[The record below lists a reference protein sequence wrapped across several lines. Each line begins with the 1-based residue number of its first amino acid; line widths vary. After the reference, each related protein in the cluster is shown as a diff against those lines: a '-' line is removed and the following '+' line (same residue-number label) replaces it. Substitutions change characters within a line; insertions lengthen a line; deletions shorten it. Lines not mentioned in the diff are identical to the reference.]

1 MVQNKT
7 EQIEQTE
14 LLQGMVIDVIRKY
27 GCAKVRN
34 VVDKLQQLDRSITFE
49 EIRDVM
55 NELKHDSIITLSE
68 PRVEGSFFSYMKSIS
83 KSAPFWL
90 TVFVSI
96 ATLSTVYLVPQ
107 EGPWLIARIVVGAV
121 FVLFMPGYALVQI
134 LFPKKDMDFVER
146 IVLSIGLSFAVS
158 PIIGLMLNYVLWGI
172 RLDSIVV
179 SLSAVSIA
187 LALGAIYKKFKMK
200 RRLPIL

>member
-1 MVQNKT
+1 
-7 EQIEQTE
+7 
-14 LLQGMVIDVIRKY
+14 
-27 GCAKVRN
+27 
-34 VVDKLQQLDRSITFE
+34 LQQLDRSITFE

-55 NELKHDSIITLSE
+55 NELRHNNIITLSE

-83 KSAPFWL
+83 KSAPLWL

-107 EGPWLIARIVVGAV
+107 EGPWLIARIVAGAV

-146 IVLSIGLSFAVS
+146 TVLSIGLSFAVS
-158 PIIGLMLNYVLWGI
+158 PIIGLMLNYILWGI
-172 RLDSIVV
+172 RLESIVV

-187 LALGAIYKKFKMK
+187 LVFGAIYKKFKMK
-200 RRLPIL
+200 QKLSILKIFC